1 VIVAWAAEGTAG
13 LGQPVGLNEEGG
25 LVMGRRPVRIW
36 HLAVL
41 AVVGASVLAGCSSS
55 GSGSSSGST
64 ASKTPILI
72 GASLSLTGDFS
83 ADGQAFQK
91 GYNLWVSDVN
101 SSGGLLG
108 RQVKLTVLNDAS
120 SPTQVVTNYQK
131 LINVNHVNLL
141 FGPFS
146 SLLTAPASQLA
157 NRYGFAFVEGAGGA
171 PAVFGNGLHN
181 LFDVSLPVKDSLVPF
196 ANWIASLPASERP
209 TTASYPTSTNIFTQP
224 QVQLMQ
230 QMLQA
235 DGIKTVYSK
244 SFPEEVTDYKPIADN
259 VAAAGAQAIVL
270 GSVDVP
276 TVSAFIKA
284 FAQQHYNPKIFIAT
298 AGPDQGATF
307 VSAVGSANTDGVMVP
322 NGWFPGYTDAQSQK
336 MVNEYV
342 AKYGGNASGVN
353 SDVAEAYAVGQV
365 VAQAVKATGG
375 VDNAKIISYLHSG
388 VTLPSVQGP
397 VQFDSVGENGK
408 PAAFIFQWQ
417 GGKYVQVLPASA
429 SGSVKI
435 VNPKPPW
442 GG

>member
-1 VIVAWAAEGTAG
+1 MA
-13 LGQPVGLNEEGG
+13 
-25 LVMGRRPVRIW
+25 
-36 HLAVL
+36 
-41 AVVGASVLAGCSSS
+41 VLAGCGGSS
-55 GSGSSSGST
+55 GGGSSSGSK
-64 ASKTPILI
+64 APIII
-72 GASLSLTGDFS
+72 GASLSLSGDFS
-83 ADGQAFQK
+83 ADGQAFEK
-91 GYNLWVSDVN
+91 GYQLWASDVN
-101 SSGGLLG
+101 AGGGLLG
-108 RQVKLTVLNDAS
+108 RQVKLMILNDAS

-146 SLLTAPASQLA
+146 SLLTAPASQVA

-235 DGIKTVYSK
+235 DGVKTLYAK
-244 SFPEEVTDYKPIADN
+244 SFPEEVTDFKPIADN
-259 VAAAGAQAIVL
+259 VAAAGAQAVVV
-270 GSVDVP
+270 GAVDVP
-276 TVSAFIKA
+276 TISAFIQA
-284 FAQQHYNPKIFIAT
+284 FAQQHYNPKIVIAT
-298 AGPDQGATF
+298 GGPDQGDAF
-307 VSAVGSANTDGVMVP
+307 VKAVGSANTEGVMVP
-322 NGWFPGYTDAQSQK
+322 NGWFPGYPQAQSQK
-336 MVNEYV
+336 MVSEYV

-365 VAQAVKATGG
+365 TAQAVKATGG

-388 VTLPSVQGP
+388 VTLDSVQGP
-397 VQFDSVGENGK
+397 VQFDSAGQNGK

-417 GGKYVQVLPASA
+417 GGKYVQVLPVGSQ
-429 SGSVKI
+429 GSVSI
-435 VNPKPPW
+435 EYPKHPW

>member
-1 VIVAWAAEGTAG
+1 MG
-13 LGQPVGLNEEGG
+13 LRQPVRLC
-25 LVMGRRPVRIW
+25 

-41 AVVGASVLAGCSSS
+41 TAAAMAVLAGCGSS
-55 GSGSSSGST
+55 GGGGSPGSK
-64 ASKTPILI
+64 APIII
-72 GASLSLTGDFS
+72 GASLSLSGDFS
-83 ADGQAFQK
+83 ADGQAFEK
-91 GYNLWVSDVN
+91 GYQLWASDVN
-101 SSGGLLG
+101 SGGGLLG
-108 RQVKLTVLNDAS
+108 RQVKLVVLNDAS

-146 SLLTAPASQLA
+146 SLLTAPAAQVA

-235 DGIKTVYSK
+235 DGVKTVYAK
-244 SFPEEVTDYKPIADN
+244 SFPEEVTDFKPIADN
-259 VAAAGAQAIVL
+259 VAAAGAQAVVV

-276 TVSAFIKA
+276 TISAFIQA
-284 FAQQHYNPKIFIAT
+284 FVQHHYNPKIVIAT
-298 AGPDQGATF
+298 GGPDQGDAF
-307 VSAVGSANTDGVMVP
+307 VKAVGSANTEGVMVP
-322 NGWFPGYTDAQSQK
+322 NGWFPGYPQAQSQK
-336 MVNEYV
+336 MVSEYV
-342 AKYGGNASGVN
+342 ARYGGNASGVN

-365 VAQAVKATGG
+365 TARAVKATGG

-388 VTLPSVQGP
+388 VTLDSVQGP
-397 VQFDSVGENGK
+397 VQFDSVGQNGK

-417 GGKYVQVLPASA
+417 GGKYVQVLPVGSQ
-429 SGSVKI
+429 GSVPI
-435 VNPKPPW
+435 EYPKHPW
-442 GG
+442 GA

>member
-1 VIVAWAAEGTAG
+1 MG
-13 LGQPVGLNEEGG
+13 LRQPVRLC
-25 LVMGRRPVRIW
+25 

-41 AVVGASVLAGCSSS
+41 TAAAMAVLAGCGSS
-55 GSGSSSGST
+55 GGGGSPGSK
-64 ASKTPILI
+64 APIII
-72 GASLSLTGDFS
+72 GASLSLSGDFS
-83 ADGQAFQK
+83 ADGQAFEK
-91 GYNLWVSDVN
+91 GYQLWASDVN
-101 SSGGLLG
+101 SGGGMLG
-108 RQVKLTVLNDAS
+108 RQVKLVVLNDAS

-146 SLLTAPASQLA
+146 SLLTAPAAQVA

-235 DGIKTVYSK
+235 DGVKTVYAK
-244 SFPEEVTDYKPIADN
+244 SFPEEVTDFKPIADN
-259 VAAAGAQAIVL
+259 VAAAGAQAVVV

-276 TVSAFIKA
+276 TISAFIQA
-284 FAQQHYNPKIFIAT
+284 FVQHHYNPKIVIAT
-298 AGPDQGATF
+298 GGPDQGDAF
-307 VSAVGSANTDGVMVP
+307 VKAVGSANTEGVMVP
-322 NGWFPGYTDAQSQK
+322 NGWFPGYPQAQSQK
-336 MVNEYV
+336 MVSEYV
-342 AKYGGNASGVN
+342 ARYGGNASGVN

-365 VAQAVKATGG
+365 TARAVKATGG

-388 VTLPSVQGP
+388 VTLDSVQGP
-397 VQFDSVGENGK
+397 VQFDSVGQNGK

-417 GGKYVQVLPASA
+417 GGKYVQVLPVGSQ
-429 SGSVKI
+429 GSVPI
-435 VNPKPPW
+435 EYPKHPW
-442 GG
+442 GA

>member
-1 VIVAWAAEGTAG
+1 MA
-13 LGQPVGLNEEGG
+13 
-25 LVMGRRPVRIW
+25 
-36 HLAVL
+36 
-41 AVVGASVLAGCSSS
+41 VLAGCGSS
-55 GSGSSSGST
+55 GGGGSPGSK
-64 ASKTPILI
+64 APIII
-72 GASLSLTGDFS
+72 GASLSLSGDFS
-83 ADGQAFQK
+83 ADGQAFEK
-91 GYNLWVSDVN
+91 GYQLWASDVN
-101 SSGGLLG
+101 SGGGLLG
-108 RQVKLTVLNDAS
+108 RQVKLVVLNDAS

-146 SLLTAPASQLA
+146 SLLTAPAAQVA

-235 DGIKTVYSK
+235 DGVKTVYAK
-244 SFPEEVTDYKPIADN
+244 SFPEEVTDFKPIADN
-259 VAAAGAQAIVL
+259 VAAAGAQAVVV

-276 TVSAFIKA
+276 TISAFIQA
-284 FAQQHYNPKIFIAT
+284 FVQHHYNPKIVIAT
-298 AGPDQGATF
+298 GGPDQGDAF
-307 VSAVGSANTDGVMVP
+307 VKAVGSANTEGVMVP
-322 NGWFPGYTDAQSQK
+322 NGWFPGYPQAQSQK
-336 MVNEYV
+336 MVSEYV
-342 AKYGGNASGVN
+342 ARYGGNASGVN

-365 VAQAVKATGG
+365 TARAVKATGG

-388 VTLPSVQGP
+388 VTLDSVQGP
-397 VQFDSVGENGK
+397 VQFDSVGQNGK

-417 GGKYVQVLPASA
+417 GGKYVQVLPVGSQ
-429 SGSVKI
+429 GSVPI
-435 VNPKPPW
+435 EYPKHPW
-442 GG
+442 GA

>member
-1 VIVAWAAEGTAG
+1 MG
-13 LGQPVGLNEEGG
+13 L
-25 LVMGRRPVRIW
+25 RRPVRLC

-41 AVVGASVLAGCSSS
+41 TVVAVSVLAGCG
-55 GSGSSSGST
+55 GSGGSSASGG
-64 ASKTPILI
+64 KGPILI
-72 GASLSLTGDFS
+72 GASLSLSGDFS

-91 GYNLWVSDVN
+91 GYQLWASDVN
-101 SSGGLLG
+101 AGGGLLG
-108 RQVKLTVLNDAS
+108 RQVKLTILNDAS
-120 SPTQVVTNYQK
+120 SPNQVVTNYQK

-146 SLLTAPASQLA
+146 SLLTAPASQVA
-157 NRYGFAFVEGAGGA
+157 NRYGYAFVEGAGGA

-196 ANWIASLPASERP
+196 ANWIASLPASQRP

-235 DGIKTVYSK
+235 DGVKTVYSK
-244 SFPEEVTDYKPIADN
+244 AFPEEVTDYAPIANN
-259 VAAAGAQAIVL
+259 VAAARAQAVVV

-276 TVSAFIKA
+276 TISAFIQA
-284 FAQQHYNPKIFIAT
+284 FVQQHYNPKIVIAT
-298 AGPDQGATF
+298 GGPDQGTTF
-307 VSAVGSANTDGVMVP
+307 VKAVGAGNTAGVMVP
-322 NGWFPGYTDAQSQK
+322 NGWYPGYGDAQSQK
-336 MVNEYV
+336 MVNEYI

-365 VAQAVKATGG
+365 TAQAVKATGG

-388 VTLPSVQGP
+388 VTLSSVQGP
-397 VQFDSVGENGK
+397 VQFDSTGQNGK
-408 PAAFIFQWQ
+408 PAAFVFQWQ
-417 GGKYVQVLPASA
+417 AGKYVQVLPVGT
-429 SGSVKI
+429 SGSVPI
-435 VNPKPPW
+435 VYPKPVW

>member
-1 VIVAWAAEGTAG
+1 MA
-13 LGQPVGLNEEGG
+13 
-25 LVMGRRPVRIW
+25 
-36 HLAVL
+36 
-41 AVVGASVLAGCSSS
+41 VLAGCGSS
-55 GSGSSSGST
+55 GGGGSPGSK
-64 ASKTPILI
+64 APIII
-72 GASLSLTGDFS
+72 GASLSLSGDFS
-83 ADGQAFQK
+83 ADGQAFEK
-91 GYNLWVSDVN
+91 GYQLWASDVN
-101 SSGGLLG
+101 SGGGMLG
-108 RQVKLTVLNDAS
+108 RQVKLVVLNDAS

-146 SLLTAPASQLA
+146 SLLTAPAAQVA

-235 DGIKTVYSK
+235 DGVKTVYAK
-244 SFPEEVTDYKPIADN
+244 SFPEEVTDFKPIADN
-259 VAAAGAQAIVL
+259 VAAAGAQAVVV

-276 TVSAFIKA
+276 TISAFIQA
-284 FAQQHYNPKIFIAT
+284 FVQHHYNPKIVIAT
-298 AGPDQGATF
+298 GGPDQGDAF
-307 VSAVGSANTDGVMVP
+307 VKAVGSANTEGVMVP
-322 NGWFPGYTDAQSQK
+322 NGWFPGYPQAQSQK
-336 MVNEYV
+336 MVSEYV
-342 AKYGGNASGVN
+342 ARYGGNASGVN

-365 VAQAVKATGG
+365 TARAVKATGG

-388 VTLPSVQGP
+388 VTLDSVQGP
-397 VQFDSVGENGK
+397 VQFDSVGQNGK

-417 GGKYVQVLPASA
+417 GGKYVQVLPVGSQ
-429 SGSVKI
+429 GSVPI
-435 VNPKPPW
+435 EYPKHPW
-442 GG
+442 GA

>member
-1 VIVAWAAEGTAG
+1 MG
-13 LGQPVGLNEEGG
+13 LRQPVRLG
-25 LVMGRRPVRIW
+25 

-41 AVVGASVLAGCSSS
+41 TAAAMAVLAGCGGSS
-55 GSGSSSGST
+55 GGGSSSGSK
-64 ASKTPILI
+64 APIVI
-72 GASLSLTGDFS
+72 GASLSLSGDFS

-91 GYNLWVSDVN
+91 GYQLWASDVN
-101 SSGGLLG
+101 ASGGLLG
-108 RQVKLTVLNDAS
+108 RQVKLVVLNDAS

-146 SLLTAPASQLA
+146 SLLTAPASQVA

-196 ANWIASLPASERP
+196 ANWIASLPASQRP

-235 DGIKTVYSK
+235 DGVKTVYSK
-244 SFPEEVTDYKPIADN
+244 SFPEEVTDFKPIADN
-259 VAAAGAQAIVL
+259 VAAAGAQAVVV

-276 TVSAFIKA
+276 TISAFIQA
-284 FAQQHYNPKIFIAT
+284 FAQQHYNPKIVIAT
-298 AGPDQGATF
+298 AGPDQGDAF
-307 VSAVGSANTDGVMVP
+307 VKAVGSGNTEGVMVP
-322 NGWFPGYTDAQSQK
+322 NGWFPSYPQAQSQK
-336 MVNEYV
+336 MVSEYV

-365 VAQAVKATGG
+365 MAQAVKATGG
-375 VDNAKIISYLHSG
+375 LGNAKIINYLHSG
-388 VTLPSVQGP
+388 VTLDSVQGP
-397 VQFDSVGENGK
+397 VQFDSVGQNGK

-417 GGKYVQVLPASA
+417 SGKYVQVLPVGSQ
-429 SGSVKI
+429 GSVPI
-435 VNPKPPW
+435 EYPKHPW